1 MTRIY
6 AHRADVVGISIFV
19 GVNTTCTEKNTL
31 YAKGTIEFNCCG
43 MFSMYMVIYVSI

>member
-19 GVNTTCTEKNTL
+19 GVNSVQSRIA
-31 YAKGTIEFNCCG
+31 AKGADRAHPT
-43 MFSMYMVIYVSI
+43 